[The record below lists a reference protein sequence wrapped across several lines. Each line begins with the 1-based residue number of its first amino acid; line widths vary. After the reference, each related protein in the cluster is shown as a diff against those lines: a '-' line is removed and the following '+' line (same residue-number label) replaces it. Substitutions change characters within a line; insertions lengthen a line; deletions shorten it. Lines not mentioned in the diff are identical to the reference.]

1 MVRLIHKMWMINN
14 FKFFWTTPSYTIIF
28 RLFWNISFVHKKA
41 HLYYGFVA
49 NEKFRRKEIS
59 LYFANFSQNFALFS
73 RKWLK
78 RKYFAK
84 TISIEAVFCLFWWI
98 FAFFFHE
105 IYLLLISQNF
115 HIFSHLFCEV
125 FSFFISWKF
134 RIFSRYRVKRNFA
147 EEAKE
152 MRQFFLFGANLNLYP
167 CMDRL
172 VPYTY
177 RVWC

>member
-59 LYFANFSQNFALFS
+59 LYFANFSQNFAYFS

-84 TISIEAVFCLFWWI
+84 TIGIEAVFCLFWWI

-115 HIFSHLFCEV
+115 HIFFAFFLRSFLIFYFVEISHFFTIQSKAKFCGRSKRNATI
-125 FSFFISWKF
+125 FSFRCK
-134 RIFSRYRVKRNFA
+134 
-147 EEAKE
+147 
-152 MRQFFLFGANLNLYP
+152 P
-167 CMDRL
+167 
-172 VPYTY
+172 
-177 RVWC
+177 